1 MLIVILVVGW
11 MSIVV
16 DALKYLCLSFF
27 VYYMCFSIFIVCY
40 FNLLLHSFAGLHAIS
55 FWHHSLTLDHVRI
68 PSRFFGYVLDLEWTQ
83 QVVQNK
89 TTQY

>member
-16 DALKYLCLSFF
+16 DALKCLCLPFL

-40 FNLLLHSFAGLHAIS
+40 FNLLFICTMIFILAFIY
-55 FWHHSLTLDHVRI
+55 LTGIDHVRI

-83 QVVQNK
+83 HVLQNK

>member
-1 MLIVILVVGW
+1 MILVVGW

-16 DALKYLCLSFF
+16 DALKCLCLPFL
-27 VYYMCFSIFIVCY
+27 VYYMCFSIFNVVILICY
-40 FNLLLHSFAGLHAIS
+40 SFA
-55 FWHHSLTLDHVRI
+55 HHVVRI

>member
-16 DALKYLCLSFF
+16 DALKCLCLPFF
-27 VYYMCFSIFIVCY
+27 VYYMCFSIFNVVILICY
-40 FNLLLHSFAGLHAIS
+40 SFARIS
-55 FWHHSLTLDHVRI
+55 FWHHSFTLVDHVVRI

>member
-40 FNLLLHSFAGLHAIS
+40 FNLLLHSFARNFILLGGGIH
-55 FWHHSLTLDHVRI
+55 FK
-68 PSRFFGYVLDLEWTQ
+68 VLDNLSLIKVSTIF
-83 QVVQNK
+83 K
-89 TTQY
+89 P

>member
-1 MLIVILVVGW
+1 MILVVGW

-27 VYYMCFSIFIVCY
+27 VYYMCFSIFNVVILICY
-40 FNLLLHSFAGLHAIS
+40 SFARIS
-55 FWHHSLTLDHVRI
+55 FWHHSFTLVDHVVRI